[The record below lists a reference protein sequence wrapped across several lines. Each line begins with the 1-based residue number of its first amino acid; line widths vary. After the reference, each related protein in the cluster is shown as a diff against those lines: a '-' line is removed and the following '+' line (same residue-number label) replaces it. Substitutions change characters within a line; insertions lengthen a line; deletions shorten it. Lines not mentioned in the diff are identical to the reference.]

1 MSGGRYI
8 ARKRARFKGFNGP
21 VNIPWGAVLEEQDGL
36 LFWNSA
42 AVCGIKSQNAFDYF
56 SQDNDGQ
63 GQLRGKLVGAI
74 MSTLEKRDAGYQARW
89 NKVWEDPRCQRYK
102 RPEHEDW
109 WVWNFDFYNAPISD
123 LQHIAELVGAARTRQ
138 GWENE

>member
-1 MSGGRYI
+1 MSEGRYI
-8 ARKRARFKGFNGP
+8 ARKRARIKGFNGP
-21 VNIPWGAVLEEQDGL
+21 VNIPWGAVLEERDGL
-36 LFWNSA
+36 LFWNDD
-42 AVCGIKSQNAFDYF
+42 AVCGVKSQNAFDYF

-74 MSTLEKRDAGYQARW
+74 MSTLEKRDTGYQTRW

-123 LQHIAELVGAARTRQ
+123 LQHIAELVGATRIR
-138 GWENE
+138 

>member
-1 MSGGRYI
+1 MSEGRYI

-42 AVCGIKSQNAFDYF
+42 AVCGVKSQNAFDYY
-56 SQDNDGQ
+56 SQDKDGQ

-123 LQHIAELVGAARTRQ
+123 LQHIAELVGAVRTRQ
-138 GWENE
+138 GMGK